1 MRRLPGRGVG
11 FVAVNDVELGDV
23 CTFGSGG
30 TPPRSTPEYFQGETP
45 WITGAD
51 IGERSLISPRS
62 FTTQEAISRS
72 AVTVVPQGTALLVTR
87 TSVGKVAL
95 SDRSLAFS
103 QDITSISP
111 DSSML
116 DPAYL
121 VAFLASYAPKL
132 AREAR
137 GATIQGVTRS
147 DVARISIPLPP
158 LPEQRR
164 IASILEQADNLRA
177 KRQRSIAIV
186 DELIDATFHSTFDVS
201 LSVNSSISSV
211 LAEMPGAIRTGP
223 FGSQLLHSEFTK
235 SGIAVLGIV
244 SAVQNEFSGQTPR
257 FISTEKFDQLRRYQ
271 VHPGDVLITIMRTI
285 SRCAIVPDDIGI
297 AVNTKHLCC
306 ITLEKLKCRPI
317 YLQQYFLRD
326 QRAKQYLA
334 SVSKG
339 AIMDGLNMGLIRD
352 MPIFL
357 PHLFD
362 QSTFERAFLELSKS
376 KQRLQSHLDK
386 LDELF
391 ASLQHRAF
399 RGEL

>member
-1 MRRLPGRGVG
+1 
-11 FVAVNDVELGDV
+11 
-23 CTFGSGG
+23 
-30 TPPRSTPEYFQGETP
+30 
-45 WITGAD
+45 
-51 IGERSLISPRS
+51 
-62 FTTQEAISRS
+62 
-72 AVTVVPQGTALLVTR
+72 LLVTR

-95 SDRSLAFS
+95 SDRSLALS

-285 SRCAIVPDDIGI
+285 SRAL
-297 AVNTKHLCC
+297 LCQT
-306 ITLEKLKCRPI
+306 TLGS
-317 YLQQYFLRD
+317 Q
-326 QRAKQYLA
+326 
-334 SVSKG
+334 
-339 AIMDGLNMGLIRD
+339 
-352 MPIFL
+352 
-357 PHLFD
+357 
-362 QSTFERAFLELSKS
+362 
-376 KQRLQSHLDK
+376 
-386 LDELF
+386 
-391 ASLQHRAF
+391 
-399 RGEL
+399 

>member
-95 SDRSLAFS
+95 SDRSLALS

-177 KRQRSIAIV
+177 KRQQSIAIV
-186 DELIDATFHSTFDVS
+186 DELIDAAFHSTFDVS

-211 LAEMPGAIRTGP
+211 CSLKCPERSELVLLAASYCTQN
-223 FGSQLLHSEFTK
+223 SQK
-235 SGIAVLGIV
+235 AVLPFWV
-244 SAVQNEFSGQTPR
+244 SSVR
-257 FISTEKFDQLRRYQ
+257 FKTSSAGKRLALFQLKSLISFAD
-271 VHPGDVLITIMRTI
+271 
-285 SRCAIVPDDIGI
+285 
-297 AVNTKHLCC
+297 TKC
-306 ITLEKLKCRPI
+306 T
-317 YLQQYFLRD
+317 
-326 QRAKQYLA
+326 RA
-334 SVSKG
+334 
-339 AIMDGLNMGLIRD
+339 
-352 MPIFL
+352 
-357 PHLFD
+357 
-362 QSTFERAFLELSKS
+362 TF
-376 KQRLQSHLDK
+376 
-386 LDELF
+386 
-391 ASLQHRAF
+391 
-399 RGEL
+399 

>member
-45 WITGAD
+45 WITGAE

-285 SRCAIVPDDIGI
+285 SRAL
-297 AVNTKHLCC
+297 LCQT
-306 ITLEKLKCRPI
+306 TLGS
-317 YLQQYFLRD
+317 Q
-326 QRAKQYLA
+326 
-334 SVSKG
+334 
-339 AIMDGLNMGLIRD
+339 
-352 MPIFL
+352 
-357 PHLFD
+357 
-362 QSTFERAFLELSKS
+362 
-376 KQRLQSHLDK
+376 
-386 LDELF
+386 
-391 ASLQHRAF
+391 
-399 RGEL
+399 